1 MIKLSKKWDYGLK
14 AISYLAGKK
23 WTLVTIGEISKEL
36 ALSET
41 FLRRIV
47 NDFEKAN
54 LLKTVKW
61 RNGGV
66 ILEREL
72 KSISLYDIFS
82 SLWEDLSITNCTAGM
97 SCKNQE
103 SCVTTSTLKSLQK
116 WFSSLLKIHTLETIE
131 KKE

>member
-23 WTLVTIGEISKEL
+23 WTLVTIWEISKEL
-36 ALSET
+36 AISET

-47 NDFEKAN
+47 NDFEKAD
-54 LLKTVKW
+54 LLKTIKW

-72 KSISLYDIFS
+72 RSISLYDIFS

-103 SCVTTSTLKSLQK
+103 NCVTTSTLKSLQK
-116 WFSSLLKIHTLETIE
+116 WFSSLLKIHTLDSID